1 MQREWQLRLLK
12 VYHKMLGDK
21 YILKI
26 QTYCPYCN
34 SINNALE
41 TYELGGFR
49 KYIFPNDIVRDF
61 NHNSNISI
69 IKAYGYCEK
78 CGKSYLAKVG
88 IKNSRLTSMVI
99 SEK

>member
-1 MQREWQLRLLK
+1 
-12 VYHKMLGDK
+12 MLGEE
-21 YILKI
+21 YILKL
-26 QTYCPYCN
+26 QSYCPYCKFLN
-34 SINNALE
+34 YSLE
-41 TYELGGFR
+41 TYQIGGFS

-88 IKNSRLTSMVI
+88 IKNNRLTSMVI
-99 SEK
+99 SEINGIKK